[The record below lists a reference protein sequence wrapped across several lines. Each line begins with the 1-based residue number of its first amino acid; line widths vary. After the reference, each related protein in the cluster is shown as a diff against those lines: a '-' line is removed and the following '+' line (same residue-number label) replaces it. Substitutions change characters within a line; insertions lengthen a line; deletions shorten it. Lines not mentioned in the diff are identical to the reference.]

1 MHRRTFLTGLG
12 AAGAL
17 GLLGCGANRTSP
29 AAEEYVPDRGALQVY
44 SAQHQNLTAA
54 WVDAFSAE
62 TGVRVQVRKG
72 QDASMGHQIV
82 AEGDAS
88 PADVFITENSPAMTL
103 VERAGLLA
111 EVGGSTR
118 QQLLRH
124 LTLSSQI
131 WVPIAARS
139 TVLVYNTTSLAKQ
152 DIPGIFDGA
161 VRPELEG
168 PLGLCGRGSGLPGH
182 RRRNDRGPG

>member
-1 MHRRTFLTGLG
+1 MASWLRSQPHL
-12 AAGAL
+12 
-17 GLLGCGANRTSP
+17 S
-29 AAEEYVPDRGALQVY
+29 RGRGVCARPKALQVY

-62 TGVRVQVRKG
+62 TGIRVQVRKG

-111 EVGGSTR
+111 EVDGAPASSY
-118 QQLLRH
+118 LRH
-124 LTLSSQI
+124 LTLSSHA

-139 TVLVYNTTSLAKQ
+139 TVLVYNTTSLAKP
-152 DIPGIFDGA
+152 DIPAIFDGA
-161 VRPELEG
+161 PTRAGRTAGAARPAERTSRPSSQE
-168 PLGLCGRGSGLPGH
+168 
-182 RRRNDRGPG
+182 

>member
-118 QQLLRH
+118 QQLAPA
-124 LTLSSQI
+124 SDPV
-131 WVPIAARS
+131 VPDLGPDR
-139 TVLVYNTTSLAKQ
+139 
-152 DIPGIFDGA
+152 GA
-161 VRPELEG
+161 LDRPRLQ
-168 PLGLCGRGSGLPGH
+168 H
-182 RRRNDRGPG
+182 RRALPSRTSPDL